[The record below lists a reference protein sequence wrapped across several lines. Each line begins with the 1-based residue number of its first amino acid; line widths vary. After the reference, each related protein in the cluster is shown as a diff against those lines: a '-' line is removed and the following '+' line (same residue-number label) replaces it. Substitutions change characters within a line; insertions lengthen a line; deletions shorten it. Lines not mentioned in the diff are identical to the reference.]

1 MKSKVFAN
9 KFWWAALAALAMPA
23 AQATDG
29 YFQHGYGIEAQAM
42 GGVATAVAD
51 NAMGGANNPASML
64 WAGDRLDAGLV
75 AFSPRRR
82 ASRESAF
89 PGPVGG
95 ATSGRDYFPI
105 PSFGWNHVV
114 GDRYALGVTVYANG
128 GMNTDYPG
136 RGIPAG
142 ACGAGAPAANLLCGQ
157 GHLGVNLQQLVVAPT
172 FAWRLTAHQSIGIS
186 PLFAYQRFEA
196 YGLQAFAG
204 MSAAPDHLTNRGT
217 DSATGFGVRV
227 GWFAQVGRHVTVGA
241 AYSPRLHM
249 SRFDRYRGLFAGHGS
264 FDLPEN
270 WNLGVA
276 VRPDDR
282 WLVGLDYLRINY
294 GDVPS
299 VGRTS
304 QVQAPLGSAG
314 GPGFGWRNT
323 NVWKLGAA
331 YRLDERWTVRAGFN
345 RSTNPVT
352 PANVTFNILAP
363 GVIRNHATL
372 GLAYRTA
379 NGELSL
385 SYMHAFGNSVRGV
398 SLIDPAASENLH
410 MHEDSIGIGYGWRL

>member
-1 MKSKVFAN
+1 MLAS
-9 KFWWAALAALAMPA
+9 KFWWVAMTVLAVPA
-23 AQATDG
+23 AHATDG
-29 YFQHGYGIEAQAM
+29 YFQHGYGIEAQSM
-42 GGVATAVAD
+42 GGAATAVAD

-64 WAGDRLDAGLV
+64 FAGNRLDAGLV

-82 ASRESAF
+82 ASRDSAF
-89 PGPVGG
+89 PGPVG
-95 ATSGRDYFPI
+95 AAASGRNYFPV

-114 GDRYALGVTVYANG
+114 DGRYALGVTVYGNG

-136 RGIPAG
+136 HAL
-142 ACGAGAPAANLLCGQ
+142 AANTCGAGAPASNLLCGQ

-172 FAWRLTAHQSIGIS
+172 FALRLTEHQALGFS

-204 MSAAPDHLTNRGT
+204 MSVAPDHLTNRGT
-217 DSATGFGVRV
+217 SSSTGVGVRV
-227 GWFAQVGRHVTVGA
+227 GWYAQVGNHVTLGA

-249 SRFDRYRGLFAGHGS
+249 SRFDDYRGLFAGHGS

-270 WNLGVA
+270 WNVGVA
-276 VRPDDR
+276 LRPNGR
-282 WLVGLDYLRINY
+282 WLIAADYQRINY

-304 QVQAPLGSAG
+304 RVQAPLGSPA

-323 NVWKLGAA
+323 NVWKLGVAW
-331 YRLDERWTVRAGFN
+331 RVDDRWTLRAGYN
-345 RSTNPVT
+345 HSTNPVT
-352 PANVTFNILAP
+352 AANVTFNILAP
-363 GVIRNHATL
+363 GVIRDHATL

-379 NGELSL
+379 GGELSL
-385 SYMHAFGNSVRGV
+385 SYLHAFSNRVRGV
-398 SLIDPAASENLH
+398 SLIDPMASETLR